1 MLEFDFFN
9 GTHFITFNLIACNED
24 NETVTVAITN
34 LGKITHDT
42 FALLG
47 EEENR
52 YLSMTYTTTKF
63 ISMILL
69 MKIKRRKYYAN
80 FFKINW

>member
-52 YLSMTYTTTKF
+52 YFEYDLYYDKIYINDFTYE
-63 ISMILL
+63 
-69 MKIKRRKYYAN
+69 N
-80 FFKINW
+80 